1 MRTIDRMGAQV
12 GRRTVGVVVAAA
24 LLVGLQGCA
33 AVAIT
38 LLGTGAGVGAGAGV
52 EYTLNGVAYR
62 TFTAKLDKIHG
73 ATLTTLRRMAIALK
87 TDDVTEDGRLLVA
100 EATDRVVEIKLEK
113 LTLNATRVR
122 VVVKQG
128 TFFLDRATAGEI
140 LSQTGKILGT
150 GPTVS
155 QKND

>member
-1 MRTIDRMGAQV
+1 MGVQV
-12 GRRTVGVVVAAA
+12 GGRTVRVVVAAT

-38 LLGTGAGVGAGAGV
+38 LLGTGAGIGASAGV

-73 ATLTTLRRMAIALK
+73 ATLTTLRSMAIVLK
-87 TDDVTEDGRLLVA
+87 TDDVTEDGRMLVA
-100 EATDRVVEIKLEK
+100 EATDRVVEIKLEQ
-113 LTLNATRVR
+113 LTPNATRVR

-140 LSQTGKILGT
+140 LTQTGKTLGT
-150 GPTVS
+150 GPAVS
-155 QKND
+155 QKNN